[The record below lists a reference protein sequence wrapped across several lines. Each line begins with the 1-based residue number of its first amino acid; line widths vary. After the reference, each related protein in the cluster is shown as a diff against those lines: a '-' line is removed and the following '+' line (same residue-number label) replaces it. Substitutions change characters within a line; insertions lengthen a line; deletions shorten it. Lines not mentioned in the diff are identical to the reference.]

1 MAVIDEVVLRR
12 QARWGALYALHAV
25 RQLYIEQK
33 VASHPSWTELDV
45 VNALEVGDYPLVMPA
60 APVGTVW
67 SLPSEPPRQDLL
79 TTLYSIDHAMLF
91 DHETPESRRAQPSVW
106 GGGSDYA
113 ELDAPA
119 VQAAVCP
126 PAELSTTLQRRRNK
140 TAP

>member
-1 MAVIDEVVLRR
+1 MGRTLRTPR
-12 QARWGALYALHAV
+12 SPATIHRAE
-25 RQLYIEQK
+25 I
-33 VASHPSWTELDV
+33 ASHPSWTELDV